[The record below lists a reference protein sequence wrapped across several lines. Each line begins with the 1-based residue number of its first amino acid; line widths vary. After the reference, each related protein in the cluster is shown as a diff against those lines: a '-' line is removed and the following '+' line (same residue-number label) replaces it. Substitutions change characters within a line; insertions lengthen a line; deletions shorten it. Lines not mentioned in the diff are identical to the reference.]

1 MPTLIVVG
9 ALWGDEA
16 KGKLVDVLA
25 ENADYTIRFSGG
37 NNAGH
42 TVRIGE
48 KTFRFHLL
56 PTGFLRP
63 NCTAVLGGGMV
74 VCPKSFVE
82 EIEEISGLADE
93 VGRLIVSGSAHVVM
107 PWHRAFDCLEEERRA
122 RQIGTTQRG
131 IGPAYEDKAGRR
143 GIRVYDFVD
152 PERFRQRVEEILPI
166 KNAVLEAFGS
176 EPILAEAVLEEYLPY
191 AEKMAPYVGN
201 VESEIRDALRQGKRL
216 LFEGAQGALLDLDY
230 GTYPFVTS
238 SHPST
243 AGACI
248 GTGLTPADVQNVLG
262 VCVAYA
268 TRVGAGPFPTEL
280 SGEIADHI
288 RTVGKEFGTTTGRPR
303 RVGWQ
308 DLVALRYSAQVNGFT
323 SLALTRADVLNG
335 LDEVKVCVGYSIEGQ
350 TVEQFPTDTELLAK
364 AEPIY
369 ETLPGWEGDLSTL
382 KRFDDLPKE
391 LRQFVLRMEEF
402 VGVPVSILST
412 GPKRHEVLIREP
424 SLLWP

>member
-25 ENADYTIRFSGG
+25 ENADYTVRFSGG

-42 TVRIGE
+42 TVRIGD

-74 VCPKSFVE
+74 ICPKSFVE
-82 EIEEISGLADE
+82 ELEEITNLAGD
-93 VGRLIVSGSAHVVM
+93 VGRLLVSGSAHVVM
-107 PWHRAFDCLEEERRA
+107 PWHRAFDCLEEQRRT
-122 RQIGTTQRG
+122 RQIGTTQKG

-143 GIRVYDFVD
+143 GIRVYDFVN
-152 PERFRQRVEEILPI
+152 PERLRQRVEEILPM
-166 KNAVLEAFGS
+166 KNA
-176 EPILAEAVLEEYLPY
+176 ILQALGADSISVQAVLDEYIPY
-191 AEKMAPYVGN
+191 AERMAPYVGD
-201 VESEIRDALRQGKRL
+201 VEGEILRAIRNGRRL

-238 SHPST
+238 SHPSA

-248 GTGLTPADVQNVLG
+248 GTGMRPADVDQVLG

-288 RTVGKEFGTTTGRPR
+288 RTVGNEFGTTTGRPR

-323 SLALTRADVLNG
+323 SLALTRADVLTG
-335 LDEVKVCVGYSIEGQ
+335 FEEVKVCVGYFIDGER
-350 TVEQFPTDTELLAK
+350 TDEFPTDTERLAR

-369 ETLPGWEGDLSTL
+369 ESLPGWEGDLSGVSRYENLPDAL
-382 KRFDDLPKE
+382 KG
-391 LRQFVLRMEEF
+391 FVARMEEF

-412 GPKRHEVLIREP
+412 GPKRNEVLIREP
-424 SLLWP
+424 SLLW